1 MAEIRPDLEYLGF
14 LNEGKFC
21 IQRSGGSGKY
31 VFYPRTIAPGSGL
44 DDLEWVEA
52 DGRGTVYSTTTVRA
66 RPPKSDYNVSLI
78 QLQEGPRMM
87 SRVEGVVPAAVCIGM
102 PVKARIL
109 SEGDEPPYI
118 VFDPA

>member
-1 MAEIRPDLEYLGF
+1 MAEIRPDLEYLSF
-14 LNEGKFC
+14 LKEGKFC
-21 IQRSGGSGKY
+21 IQRSAGSGAY
-31 VFYPRTIAPGSGL
+31 VFYPRSIAPGSGL

-52 DGRGTVYSTTTVRA
+52 DGRGTVHSTTVVRA
-66 RPPKSDYNVSLI
+66 RPPKSDYNVALI

-87 SRVEGVVPAAVCIGM
+87 SRVEGLPPEEVRIGM